1 MQEVFEFI
9 KDLIDAERLAALAA
23 MYGGFYLIA
32 FIIFAETGL
41 FVGFFLP
48 GDSLLFISGVMLAN
62 APTPFEGDLAN
73 LAYWISLIS
82 LAGILGNH
90 LGYWFGRRTG
100 PHLYH
105 RKDSLL
111 FKKKYLFEARD
122 FYDKHGGRAIVLARF
137 FPFLRTFAPIVA
149 GVVQMERRKYL
160 LYNVVGSVLWVSSM
174 MIAGF
179 YFGDNEWVKQN
190 FEKVI
195 LGFGVFTIT
204 PIIYRIFSK
213 KKDPTL
219 IIGKEAVEETLGL
232 NEEKRS
238 ERA

>member
-1 MQEVFEFI
+1 MQEVFDFI

-23 MYGGFYLIA
+23 MYGGFYLVA

-41 FVGFFLP
+41 FAGFFLP
-48 GDSLLFISGVMLAN
+48 GDSLLFITGVMLAN

-73 LAYWISLIS
+73 LAYWISLIG
-82 LAGILGNH
+82 LAGILGNRV
-90 LGYWFGRRTG
+90 GYWFGQRAG
-100 PHLYH
+100 PGLYK

-111 FKKKYLFEARD
+111 FKRKYIIEAKE

-149 GVVQMERRKYL
+149 GVVQMDRRKYF
-160 LYNVVGSVLWVSSM
+160 LYNVIGSIAWVASM
-174 MIAGF
+174 MLAGF
-179 YFGDNEWVKQN
+179 YFGDNEWVKRN

-195 LGFGVFTIT
+195 LGFGIFTIA
-204 PIIYRIFSK
+204 PIIYKMFSR

-219 IIGKEAVEETLGL
+219 MVGKEVVEESLGL
-232 NEEKRS
+232 HDGRKS